1 MKSICYIVPYFG
13 KLPENF
19 QLWLL
24 GCKFN
29 PTVDWIIYTDDR
41 RKFDYPQ
48 NVKVKYCSFEE
59 IKKRIQSFYDF
70 KVDLSRPWRLA
81 LMKSAYGE
89 IFKDDLTGY
98 DFWGYCD
105 IDLMWGN
112 IRAFY
117 TDKVLQKYERIG
129 YQGHSTLF
137 PNDAKLNLQYRTI
150 IPDHLNYIDVFSG
163 KCDFSWDESGMNMV
177 YWYFN
182 KKPLEFRKVCFAHL
196 DKYNKGFFLKHRP
209 KEEYHL
215 NNRQILKWENGKLT
229 RHSLVGDQIIEEELM
244 YVHFWCRPMK
254 YKVKDLSG
262 KTPLYIYPDVMTDK
276 QIGISAASIRKYGT
290 RSKISFLIDMA
301 WKNRHK
307 FTLKKIIFNLKK
319 MKEQHVKNY
328 KKV

>member
-177 YWYFN
+177 YW
-182 KKPLEFRKVCFAHL
+182 
-196 DKYNKGFFLKHRP
+196 
-209 KEEYHL
+209 
-215 NNRQILKWENGKLT
+215 
-229 RHSLVGDQIIEEELM
+229 
-244 YVHFWCRPMK
+244 
-254 YKVKDLSG
+254 
-262 KTPLYIYPDVMTDK
+262 
-276 QIGISAASIRKYGT
+276 
-290 RSKISFLIDMA
+290 
-301 WKNRHK
+301 
-307 FTLKKIIFNLKK
+307 
-319 MKEQHVKNY
+319 
-328 KKV
+328 